1 MALLEKHPK
10 FSAVQYRVLSESQE
24 LTSKLTADEKEPGR
38 PARLGALIRLLNI
51 RASGYLE
58 LVSDLDAQ
66 KAYMTVLSAFAD
78 DAWQAF
84 TGFPT
89 WLTPALTED
98 ENANEI
104 RKRIAFFTTEG
115 YRLLSENDAAPGSN
129 DASAAAEPSSAP
141 AVFISYSWDSEPHK
155 RWVLELA
162 KRLRRDGIDAII
174 DQTHMHLGGESP
186 HFMERSITESRYVL
200 VICTKKYKER
210 FDGRTRGAG
219 YEGHIITAQMV
230 SRVGTGK
237 FIPALRDENW
247 ETALP
252 IALDGIFGVDLSKDS
267 EDGYKTLLAHL
278 HGINTVEPVGD
289 IPKWLLNERTR
300 KQPKDDSSA
309 AASSAQTI
317 DLALMW
323 EKRNS
328 DLVVWLKNHGL
339 EPLEG
344 CRLSLTN
351 LQRFSPDHKD
361 FQRNPFGTTLILR
374 PQTINAGSFSSEA
387 VPLAGFQQTTKRT
400 LLVFRSFPHESEVIL
415 LIELLIE
422 GGGKSRTETKFV
434 SWKPGEDP
442 VFVDDPRAATPEIP
456 AATAFFSPP
465 EYSAQRTALPESA
478 FMKKI
483 WPRPRWCLWSRA
495 EDFKKA
501 RFRDLD
507 QCSEF
512 ASSASVR
519 SRARW
524 TQYPWFNTG
533 PERGE
538 DWIASEIEVNDGT
551 TQHFERWVLFRSG
564 QFVHNLA
571 LDEMSPISGKTHV
584 LEILSTVT
592 ALFEFVGRMAD
603 KKLNTGR
610 TGICF
615 EFHNVEG
622 RQLTWP
628 KDLSGLENFVDHR
641 SAWCQDASFTIDVP
655 YSATDL
661 IERRREFA
669 LDAAVSIYSKFGWND
684 PPIDELRRMQQ
695 EKFGPPIHL

>member
-10 FSAVQYRVLSESQE
+10 FAAIQYRVLSESQE
-24 LTSKLTADEKEPGR
+24 LTSKLTAEEKEPGR
-38 PARLGALIRLLNI
+38 PARLSALIQLLNI
-51 RASGYLE
+51 RAGAYLE

-89 WLTPALTED
+89 WLTPAMTED
-98 ENANEI
+98 ANANEI
-104 RKRIAFFTTEG
+104 RNRIAFWTAEG
-115 YRLLSENDAAPGSN
+115 YRLLSQNDAAVGSN
-129 DASAAAEPSSAP
+129 NASPPAGSSGAP
-141 AVFISYSWDSEPHK
+141 AVFISYSWDSESHK

-162 KRLRRDGIDAII
+162 TRLRRDGIDAII

-186 HFMERSITESRYVL
+186 HFMEKSITESRYVL

-237 FIPALRDENW
+237 FIPVLRDENW

-252 IALDGIFGVDLSKDS
+252 IALDGIFGANLSNDS
-267 EDGYKTLLAHL
+267 EDEYKTLLAHL

-289 IPKWLLNERTR
+289 IPEWLRNERTR
-300 KQPKDDSSA
+300 KQPTPDPA
-309 AASSAQTI
+309 TAASPASPI
-317 DLALMW
+317 ELALMS
-323 EKRNS
+323 EKRGS
-328 DLVVWLKNHGL
+328 DLVVWLKNQSL
-339 EPLEG
+339 DPLER

-351 LQRFSPDHKD
+351 LQRFSPDHKE
-361 FQRNPFGTTLILR
+361 FQRNPFGTTLIIK
-374 PQTINAGSFSSEA
+374 PQTINAGHFSNEA
-387 VPLAGFQQTTKRT
+387 VPLAGFQQTTKKT

-422 GGGKSRTETKFV
+422 GSGKSRTETKFV
-434 SWKPGEDP
+434 SWKPGQDP
-442 VFVDDPRAATPEIP
+442 EFIADPRIAAPEPAVAPFFTP
-456 AATAFFSPP
+456 A
-465 EYSAQRTALPESA
+465 EYGAQRGALPESA
-478 FMKKI
+478 LMKII
-483 WPRPRWCLWSRA
+483 WAKPRWCIWSRP
-495 EDFKKA
+495 EQFKKA
-501 RFRDLD
+501 RFRDVD

-524 TQYPWFNTG
+524 SQYPWFNTAL
-533 PERGE
+533 ERGE
-538 DWIASEIEVNDGT
+538 EWVASEIEFGDGT
-551 TQHFERWVLFRSG
+551 INHMERWVLFRSG

-571 LDEMSPISGKTHV
+571 LDEMPILSGKTHV
-584 LEILSTVT
+584 LEILDIVT
-592 ALFEFVGRMAD
+592 AVFEFFGRIAD
-603 KKLNTGR
+603 RKLFTGR
-610 TGICF
+610 AGICF

-628 KDLSGLENFVDHR
+628 KDHAGLDDFVDRR
-641 SAWCQDASFTIDVP
+641 SAWCQGAAFTIDTP
-655 YSATDL
+655 YTAEAL
-661 IERRREFA
+661 ISQRRELSLAAA
-669 LDAAVSIYSKFGWND
+669 LSIYSKFGWSD
-684 PPIDELRRMQQ
+684 PPLDELRKMQE